1 MPTALCLRGPPKQRP
16 TCPLPH
22 NRHKAAMRYSR
33 WITHEATCP
42 LPHNRPAA
50 QRPCPSRRSDNHG
63 GFSGPKANRCL
74 GQRQSGGSH
83 VGFSGPK
90 ADLHLPQPEKRWR
103 EKVDEWVSAM
113 GAQDPAP
120 ALPKRLVRAGLC
132 VWAHVGRVCVL
143 AAALPPSACCCPH
156 PRPSA
161 PSPPG
166 RPARGPVPRSAS
178 VGDRPPIYAGSCL
191 PLPAHAAPFVVL
203 RVQERPGAPPERR
216 TTAVG

>member
-1 MPTALCLRGPPKQRP
+1 
-16 TCPLPH
+16 
-22 NRHKAAMRYSR
+22 MRYSR

-143 AAALPPSACCCPH
+143 AAALPPSACCL
-156 PRPSA
+156 
-161 PSPPG
+161 PP
-166 RPARGPVPRSAS
+166 
-178 VGDRPPIYAGSCL
+178 PPPLG
-191 PLPAHAAPFVVL
+191 PLPAGEARPRAGAALCICGRQAPYICRQLPAAAGSRRPLCRFECAREAGSPSREAHDCGWVETGGRGERAAPWRL
-203 RVQERPGAPPERR
+203 PSLA
-216 TTAVG
+216 